1 MIIESKRLFE
11 KTTYWEWFVK
21 KVTKKAGN
29 EVQQKRSY
37 SENLET
43 VFFFCWHW
51 WGCWNIN
58 KTTLRLFIRIYF
70 YHKRYRLLIHFFS
83 RVRIM
88 RLRDSLTSLE
98 LIKVNRSKKKH
109 YWNLGENKLAESISK
124 KEEIVRKSWISGS
137 CINNH
142 INLLVDV
149 LLAKTWKKV
158 KVKISEQKK

>member
-1 MIIESKRLFE
+1 MKYNKKEVTVKTWKLF
-11 KTTYWEWFVK
+11 
-21 KVTKKAGN
+21 
-29 EVQQKRSY
+29 
-37 SENLET
+37 
-43 VFFFCWHW
+43 FFFCWHW